1 MVLNDGEVN
10 MKILVLSSNTNSL
23 IQFRLDMMKSFQSR
37 GYTVVAAGDAPEEEW
52 SDYFSAMGIRYRQI
66 FVQRNGMNPK
76 NDLKTLSSIK
86 KLLQEERPDKIFA
99 YQAKSIVYGGAAA
112 KQLRIKEF
120 YSLIAGVGSIFVSK
134 GIKIKIV
141 RAILSLQ
148 YRHAMNKAPIV
159 FFQNNDDVELFLKK
173 KIVKRSQVCVINGSG
188 VNLDIFTPMPLPE
201 QTAFLSVS
209 RLIKDKGVRE
219 YLSAARIVKERYPHT
234 RFMLVGPFDSNPSA
248 IKPEELKPYIDDN
261 VIEYFGEQR
270 DVRPYLGQCSVFVL
284 PSYREGVPKTVL
296 EAMASQRA
304 IITTDAPGCRDTVI
318 DGENGYLV
326 PVGDAVAL
334 ADKMIEL
341 LNSPDQIA
349 VMAKKGRRI
358 AEEKYDVNKINKNIC
373 DAMKM

>member
-37 GYTVVAAGDAPEEEW
+37 GYTVVAAGDAPEEKW

-120 YSLIAGVGSIFVSK
+120 YPLIAGVGSIFVSK

-341 LNSPDQIA
+341 LNSPDEIA

>member
-1 MVLNDGEVN
+1 M
-10 MKILVLSSNTNSL
+10 
-23 IQFRLDMMKSFQSR
+23 
-37 GYTVVAAGDAPEEEW
+37 
-52 SDYFSAMGIRYRQI
+52 
-66 FVQRNGMNPK
+66 
-76 NDLKTLSSIK
+76 
-86 KLLQEERPDKIFA
+86 
-99 YQAKSIVYGGAAA
+99 
-112 KQLRIKEF
+112 RIKEF
-120 YSLIAGVGSIFVSK
+120 YPLIAGVGSIFVSK

-188 VNLDIFTPMPLPE
+188 VNLDIFTPMSIPE

-341 LNSPDQIA
+341 LNSPDKIA

>member
-23 IQFRLDMMKSFQSR
+23 IQFRVDMMKSFQSR
-37 GYTVVAAGDAPEEEW
+37 GYTVVAAGDAPEEKW

-120 YSLIAGVGSIFVSK
+120 YPLIAGVGSIFVSK

-201 QTAFLSVS
+201 RTAFLSVS

-341 LNSPDQIA
+341 LNSPDEIA

>member
-23 IQFRLDMMKSFQSR
+23 IQFRLDMMKSFQNR

-120 YSLIAGVGSIFVSK
+120 YPLIAGVGSIFVSK

>member
-23 IQFRLDMMKSFQSR
+23 IQFRLDMMKSFQNR
-37 GYTVVAAGDAPEEEW
+37 GYTVVAAGDAPEGKW
-52 SDYFSAMGIRYRQI
+52 SDYFSAMGIQYRQI

-341 LNSPDQIA
+341 LNSPDEIA

>member
-37 GYTVVAAGDAPEEEW
+37 GYTVVAAGDAPEEKW

-120 YSLIAGVGSIFVSK
+120 YPLIAGVGSIFVSK

-188 VNLDIFTPMPLPE
+188 VNLDIFTPMPIPE